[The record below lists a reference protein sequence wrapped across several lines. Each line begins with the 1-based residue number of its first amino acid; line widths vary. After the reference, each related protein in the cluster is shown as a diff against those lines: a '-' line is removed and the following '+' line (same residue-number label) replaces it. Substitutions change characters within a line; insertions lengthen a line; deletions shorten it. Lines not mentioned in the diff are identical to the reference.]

1 VAFQVRTSTGAAS
14 ISTRLGG
21 ITAPCWVR
29 VVRAPG
35 NVFAGYYSSDASN
48 WIQIGANTSIPMGNS
63 ALAGLAVTAHNNASN
78 CVAVL
83 DNVSVNQS
91 PVLASILNQTIPAG
105 RVLIVTNSASDA
117 DVPTQALTFNLLNGP
132 TGAVIDTNTGLLTW
146 RPTIA
151 QSPSTQSV
159 AVVVS
164 DNGMPSMSATQSF
177 LVTVTR
183 PAVPTLV
190 PAATNGSLGFW
201 ITGDTGPDYTIE
213 SSTNL
218 TSWSFV
224 STTNSPA
231 LPWYWVDTNAHDS
244 PLRFYRA
251 VLGP

>member
-1 VAFQVRTSTGAAS
+1 
-14 ISTRLGG
+14 
-21 ITAPCWVR
+21 
-29 VVRAPG
+29 
-35 NVFAGYYSSDASN
+35 VFAGYYSSDASN
-48 WIQIGANTSIPMGNS
+48 WIQIGTNTSIQMGNGS
-63 ALAGLAVTAHNNASN
+63 LAGLTVTAHNNSSN
-78 CVAVL
+78 CVAVF

-91 PVLASILNQTIPAG
+91 PVLVPISNQTILAG
-105 RVLIVTNSASDA
+105 RVLSVTNSASDA
-117 DVPTQALTFNLLNGP
+117 DVPSQTLTFNLLNGP
-132 TGAVIDTNTGLLTW
+132 TGAMINTNTGLLTW

-151 QSPSTQSV
+151 QSPSTQTV

-183 PAVPTLV
+183 PAVPSLA
-190 PAATNGSLGFW
+190 PAATNGLFGFW
-201 ITGDTGPDYTIE
+201 IMGDTGPDYTIQ

-231 LPWYWVDTNAHDS
+231 LPWYWVDTNAHNS